1 MKNDVTKRLVDFAV
15 NTKYKDI
22 PKETIEFTKCLI
34 LKTIS
39 GTLAGALKPSGQKMA
54 KIIRDKGN
62 RKEFTVI
69 GGGFKT
75 SLWEAIFLNAYFAH
89 ASELEDDRFEGGV
102 SWDITVIPLLLPL
115 AEKLGLSGKALLEA
129 VAIGL
134 EIHTRTSYFSA
145 QHVGQFLVPGA
156 VGPAVG
162 GAKALG
168 LDAKG
173 TAGALGLAI
182 SGVPLSVVNLGTDG
196 HFLESALMAL
206 QGIMAAEMAQLG
218 MKGNPDL
225 STYLTEYLGKGPK
238 KVDPELMVQ
247 DLGKKWVM
255 REIQIKK
262 YPCCIALHRSI
273 DALIELKNTHGLSWK
288 NVDSI
293 EIHAS
298 PGDTVC
304 NRPEPKDE
312 NDLQFSFQHV
322 LAVAMLDGDVRLSR
336 ITNEAAKD
344 RKMKQLR
351 SKVRFV
357 IQPDWSSD
365 FLDSIN
371 RVQINT
377 KSGEKLSKER
387 RYAHG
392 HPKDPMTTDEFEKL
406 YRKLTS
412 GILPDHLIAKT
423 TDLVMNM
430 EELKNID
437 KLAGLLK
444 GPFN

>member
-1 MKNDVTKRLVDFAV
+1 MKNDVTRRLVDFAV
-15 NTKYKDI
+15 KTKYEDI
-22 PKETIEFTKCLI
+22 PKETIEFSKCLI

-62 RKEFTVI
+62 RKDFTVI

-89 ASELEDDRFEGGV
+89 ASELEDDRFDGGV
-102 SWDITVIPLLLPL
+102 SWDITVIPLMIPL

-134 EIHTRTSYFSA
+134 EVHTRTSYFSA
-145 QHVGQFLVPGA
+145 QHLGQFLVPGA
-156 VGPAVG
+156 VGPAVA

-168 LDAKG
+168 LG
-173 TAGALGLAI
+173 VEETAGALGLAI

-196 HFLESALMAL
+196 HFLESALMSL
-206 QGIMAAEMAQLG
+206 QGIMAAEMAELG
-218 MKGNPDL
+218 LKGTPDL

-238 KVDPELMVQ
+238 KVDPEIMVR
-247 DLGKKWVM
+247 DLGKNWVL

-262 YPCCIALHRSI
+262 YPCCIVLHRSI
-273 DALIELKNTHGLSWK
+273 DAVVELKKTHCLSWK

-298 PGDTVC
+298 PGDTIC
-304 NRPEPKDE
+304 DRPEPKDE
-312 NDLQFSFQHV
+312 NDLQFSYQHA
-322 LAVAMLDGDVRLSR
+322 LAVALLDGDVSLSR
-336 ITNEAAKD
+336 ITNEAANDKE
-344 RKMKQLR
+344 MKELR
-351 SKVRFV
+351 SKVQFV
-357 IQPDWSSD
+357 IQPDWSSE
-365 FLDSIN
+365 FLNSTN
-371 RVQINT
+371 RVVINT

-392 HPKDPMTTDEFEKL
+392 HPKDPLTTDEFEKL
-406 YRKLTS
+406 YRKLVS
-412 GILPDHLIAKT
+412 GILAEDLVAKT
-423 TDLVMNM
+423 TDLVLNM
-430 EELKNID
+430 EKLKNIN
-437 KLAGLLK
+437 KLAGFLK
-444 GPFN
+444 GPFM